1 MIFLTRLDGQELV
14 VNADHIL
21 TVERTPDTMM
31 HLTNGLRLMVRET
44 VEDVVARAIEYRRAI
59 ARGPLLREGSVLPFP
74 RRSPVRE
81 P

>member
-1 MIFLTRLDGQELV
+1 MICLTRLDGQELV

-31 HLTNGLRLMVRET
+31 LLTTGLRLMVRET
-44 VEDVVARAIEYRRAI
+44 VEDVVSRTVEYRRTI
-59 ARGPLLREGSVLPFP
+59 ARGPLVHDAAVLPFG
-74 RRSPVRE
+74 RRAPAE